1 MQYEK
6 KIKKRIESALELP
19 SVACVRTLS
28 TDTWR
33 NRKSDLWTDVDNCIN
48 TFVGTLPD

>member
-1 MQYEK
+1 MQCEK
-6 KIKKRIESALELP
+6 KNKKRIESTLELS
-19 SVACVRTLS
+19 SVACVRTIS